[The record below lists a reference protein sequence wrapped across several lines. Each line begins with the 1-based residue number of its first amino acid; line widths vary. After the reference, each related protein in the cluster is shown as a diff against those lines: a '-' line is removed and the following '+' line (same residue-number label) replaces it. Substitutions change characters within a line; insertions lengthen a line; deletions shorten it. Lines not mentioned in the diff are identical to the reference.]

1 MAIPRSL
8 PFRHS
13 GRLCSELFVASC
25 AVSSGWLAVAGTPI
39 FTSLLPIVS
48 PFLTP
53 FLPIFTPILTVF
65 PAIFAPF
72 HSGCLSLRLRH
83 REQGSWHGKG

>member
-1 MAIPRSL
+1 M
-8 PFRHS
+8 
-13 GRLCSELFVASC
+13 
-25 AVSSGWLAVAGTPI
+25 AVAGTPI